1 MINVNERILKLLR
14 AEYKDGDRVELLHMD
29 DKYAPPRGTKGT
41 VRCVDDAGTIH
52 VSWDTKSSL
61 GVVYGVDSCRKITK
75 EEE

>member
-1 MINVNERILKLLR
+1 MISERALKLLR
-14 AEYKDGDRVELLHMD
+14 EEYKEGDRVVLLNMD
-29 DKYAPPRGTKGT
+29 DKQAPPPGTKGT